1 MFTKKTALATFCL
14 AGMSLQSLAQAPNAP
29 IKLYLDARQAS
40 QKMLHGRLILPVK
53 PGDLTLLYPKWIP
66 GEHGPTGPI
75 LNLTG
80 LKLTANGKMIPWERD
95 PVEMF
100 AVRCKVPAGAAEIVA
115 TYDFLYSGNTD
126 GFSSGASATSQLAVI
141 SWNQALLY
149 PGGNKSDDLKYE
161 AHLMLPEGWKYG
173 TALQT
178 TTESAEGI
186 AFKPVSL
193 TTLVD
198 SPVAAGVHF
207 RKIPIGDDD
216 GKKHEIDLIGDSE
229 ASLGMPDGMIASYKQ
244 LVKETGVL
252 FGARHYGQYKFL
264 FTLSDHV
271 ASFGLEHHES
281 SDDRVGE
288 KTFTDE
294 SKRKNSASLLP
305 HEFFHSW
312 NGKYRRP
319 AGLATSSY
327 DQPMKGEL
335 LWVYEGLTDYYGE
348 VLASRCGLYTP
359 ADIRE
364 RFASVASDM
373 ENAVGRKWRPLAD
386 TAVAAQLLYSAPR
399 EWQAVRRGTD
409 FYSEGDL
416 LWLEVDTIIRQKTE
430 GKSSLDD
437 FCRAFHGGKNSL
449 PLVKSYVLNDIVTDL
464 NRIAPYDWSGFFKSR
479 VYDVNP
485 HAPLGGIENSGWKL
499 VFNEIPNEYDKSG
512 EDSNKSASFIT
523 TLGFSVSENGNVSDL
538 LPGSPAALAGVSPGQ
553 KVIAVNGKKYS
564 AEGMKDAVT
573 AAKTPS
579 VNIEVLAEDG
589 DNYRTFKLDYHGGL
603 RYPHLE
609 RDTSKPDLLTE
620 IMKAHAKR

>member
-1 MFTKKTALATFCL
+1 MFRKN
-14 AGMSLQSLAQAPNAP
+14 SLLWFSCFIGLSLSGIASAQNST

-40 QKMLHGRLILPVK
+40 QKALHGRLILPVK
-53 PGDLTLLYPKWIP
+53 SGELTLLYPKWIP

-75 LNLTG
+75 LNLIG
-80 LKLTANGKMIPWERD
+80 LKLTANDKTIPWERD
-95 PVEMF
+95 QAEMF
-100 AVRCKVPAGAAEIVA
+100 AVRCKVPAGVTEIAA

-141 SWNQALLY
+141 NWNQALLY
-149 PGGNKSDDLKYE
+149 PAGTKSDDLKYE

-178 TTESAEGI
+178 ATESAEGI

-193 TTLVD
+193 TTLID
-198 SPVAAGVHF
+198 SPVATGVHF

-216 GKKHEIDLIGDSE
+216 GKNHEIDLIGDSE
-229 ASLGMPDGMIASYKQ
+229 ACLAMPDGMIASYKQ

-348 VLASRCGLYTP
+348 VLASRCGLYTLS
-359 ADIRE
+359 DIRE

-386 TAVAAQLLYSAPR
+386 TAVAAQLLYNAPR
-399 EWQAVRRGTD
+399 EWQAFRRGTD

-416 LWLEVDTIIRQKTE
+416 IWLEVDTIIRQKTQ
-430 GKSSLDD
+430 GKKSLDD
-437 FCRAFHGGKNSL
+437 FCRAFHGGQNSL
-449 PLVKSYVLNDIVTDL
+449 PLVKPYVLNDIVKDL
-464 NRIAPYDWSGFFKSR
+464 NRIAPYEWSGFFKSR

-485 HAPLGGIENSGWKL
+485 HAPLGGIENAGWKL
-499 VFNEIPNEYDKSG
+499 VFNETPNEYDKSG
-512 EDSNKSASFIT
+512 EDSNKYASFIA
-523 TLGFSVSENGNVSDL
+523 TLGFSVGENGNVSDL

-553 KVIAVNGKKYS
+553 KVIGVNGKKYS
-564 AEGMKDAVT
+564 AEGMKDAIS

-579 VNIEVLAEDG
+579 VIIELLAEDG
-589 DNYRTFKLDYHGGL
+589 DNFRTFKLDYHGGL

-609 RDTSKPDLLTE
+609 RDATKPDLLTE
-620 IMKAHAKR
+620 IIKAHAKQ